1 MIKPLNIL
9 FSLFLLVGCTTPINS
24 KETLS
29 KKLARVSV
37 ALADEINKDG
47 ISESEYA
54 RIVNTHGLRKLK
66 GVALSTGSAV
76 SFDLE
81 EMHCIPSNLL
91 ESELKA
97 SGYQVLEFSTPYP
110 SPPSRRVSLGSSN
123 SNIHIHIFQN
133 IDMNCVKSVS
143 INK

>member
-9 FSLFLLVGCTTPINS
+9 FSIFLLVGCTTHINS
-24 KETLS
+24 KETFS
-29 KKLARVSV
+29 KKLARASV
-37 ALADEINKDG
+37 ALANEINKDEL
-47 ISESEYA
+47 SEPEYA
-54 RIVNTHGLRKLK
+54 RIVNIHGLRKLK
-66 GVALSTGSAV
+66 GVVLSTGSAV

-81 EMHCIPSNLL
+81 KTHCIPSIML
-91 ESELKA
+91 ESELKV
-97 SGYQVLEFSTPYP
+97 SGYQVLDFSTPYP